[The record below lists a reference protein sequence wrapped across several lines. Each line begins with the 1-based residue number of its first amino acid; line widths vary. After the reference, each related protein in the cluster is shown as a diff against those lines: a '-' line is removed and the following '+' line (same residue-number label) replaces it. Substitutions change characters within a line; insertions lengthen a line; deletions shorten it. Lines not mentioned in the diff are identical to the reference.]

1 MISRLAS
8 AYPSLFLLSSNTLVR
23 AVQYALWILRTSTS
37 VGSRALP
44 TLIGAP
50 THVVS
55 FTSGEEEED
64 EEEGEE
70 GEGEAW
76 EEEGDEER
84 EEGEVDG

>member
-55 FTSGEEEED
+55 FTFGVEEED
-64 EEEGEE
+64 EEEGE
-70 GEGEAW
+70 GG
-76 EEEGDEER
+76 EEG
-84 EEGEVDG
+84 EGEVDG